1 MQQPPSYHHHHYHDA
16 NGKGVNQ
23 EILEK
28 ATAGL
33 RSRSTS
39 DLHHHH
45 HHHHY
50 QSNNANFPSS
60 SSLRDILSLVF
71 IMLLFP
77 QYMSLG
83 LLVVYLM
90 LGSNFMGGKFL
101 INFLLPQLHR
111 LAFTN
116 VKHSLVTFI
125 KMGAIDVFLFYGLGK
140 VVKKKSYFNYLVIL
154 SKAIVA
160 SEFIGSSSINYINSI
175 SSKKFTTK
183 IQYDDKNRIFNSNL
197 INAIVCFII
206 INYVNYVLNWVNLSF
221 QLFRTPQY
229 SAHITNFNFSHW
241 NVQVYLFLCI
251 HTIIQALF
259 RQSPIAQSSIPTDD
273 ISVNVDNNQ
282 LLDIYT
288 KNLPKFNGNYNSN
301 YSVALKNFE
310 NFIISPFNSKLSVM
324 KNRMRASSLSN
335 LAMKTTTTSTTTSLT
350 SSTTSTSLTTTTI
363 SPNVTLIENTII
375 VQPFWSIIAAVKAI
389 LKNPNLFN
397 GELTKKKNEGGVFL
411 TKEVQPNVP
420 MAIMVIDSSKV
431 VLHVLSSI
439 REDIE
444 VRLNN
449 IKWSYFKVV
458 GEYLVIYGLT
468 PLFQYEV
475 DIVAKSLVLN
485 HLVINTTDD
494 DNQVINKSSKE
505 TSSLATLQTSLESV
519 MNKTESLKAKLKKYK
534 KDENKKITEMR
545 NSIEL
550 LKNKIS
556 KNRQGNDNRIF
567 GKIKGLKHSVMQLE
581 NEIEGLNKEIL
592 ELSKTEGKLQEAMKS
607 KESAQLQEIAELNK
621 IYADFESRMKD
632 ARAELKTASQELT
645 SLSAKSQKLM
655 VKQAAK
661 QEELRNL
668 STDIKNI
675 KKNEI
680 LAKFTKRLKRTNEKF
695 ETILPKIIQETES
708 LTREYNEL
716 VA

>member
-1 MQQPPSYHHHHYHDA
+1 
-16 NGKGVNQ
+16 
-23 EILEK
+23 
-28 ATAGL
+28 
-33 RSRSTS
+33 
-39 DLHHHH
+39 
-45 HHHHY
+45 
-50 QSNNANFPSS
+50 
-60 SSLRDILSLVF
+60 
-71 IMLLFP
+71 
-77 QYMSLG
+77 MSLG

-101 INFLLPQLHR
+101 INFLLPQLHK
-111 LAFTN
+111 LTFASF
-116 VKHSLVTFI
+116 KHSFVTFI
-125 KMGAIDVFLFYGLGK
+125 KMGGIDVFLFYGLSR
-140 VVKKKSYFNYLVIL
+140 VVKRKSYFNYLVIL

-221 QLFRTPQY
+221 QLFDTLQY
-229 SAHITNFNFSHW
+229 SAHITNFNFSQW

-259 RQSPIAQSSIPTDD
+259 RKSPIAQSSIPSITDD
-273 ISVNVDNNQ
+273 ISVNVDNNK
-282 LLDIYT
+282 LLDIEI
-288 KNLPKFNGNYNSN
+288 KDLPKFNGNYASN

-431 VLHVLSSI
+431 VLHLLSSI
-439 REDIE
+439 PSDIQ

-475 DIVAKSLVLN
+475 DIVAQSQVLN
-485 HLVINTTDD
+485 HLVINTTND
-494 DNQVINKSSKE
+494 DNQIMNKSSKE
-505 TSSLATLQTSLESV
+505 TSSLATLQTSLELV
-519 MNKTESLKAKLKKYK
+519 MSKTETLKAKLKKYK

-550 LKNKIS
+550 LKSKIS

-581 NEIEGLNKEIL
+581 NEIEGLNKEIA
-592 ELSKTEGKLQEAMKS
+592 ELNKTECELQEAMKS
-607 KESAQLQEIAELNK
+607 KESMQVQEIAELNK
-621 IYADFESRMKD
+621 TYSEFESRMKD
-632 ARAELKTASQELT
+632 ARAELKNASHELA

-655 VKQAAK
+655 AKQAAK

-680 LAKFTKRLKRTNEKF
+680 LAKFTKRMKRTNEKF
-695 ETILPKIIQETES
+695 ETILPKIIEETEN
-708 LTREYNEL
+708 LTLEYNEL

>member
-1 MQQPPSYHHHHYHDA
+1 MSC
-16 NGKGVNQ
+16 
-23 EILEK
+23 
-28 ATAGL
+28 
-33 RSRSTS
+33 
-39 DLHHHH
+39 
-45 HHHHY
+45 
-50 QSNNANFPSS
+50 
-60 SSLRDILSLVF
+60 SSLHRTTITI
-71 IMLLFP
+71 IMMQTIFTTTITTITTKAIMPTSHRLRVCVI
-77 QYMSLG
+77 SW

-101 INFLLPQLHR
+101 INFLLPQSHK

-206 INYVNYVLNWVNLSF
+206 INYVK
-221 QLFRTPQY
+221 
-229 SAHITNFNFSHW
+229 
-241 NVQVYLFLCI
+241 
-251 HTIIQALF
+251 
-259 RQSPIAQSSIPTDD
+259 QSPIAQSSIPTDD

-397 GELTKKKNEGGVFL
+397 GESTKKKNEGGVFL

-475 DIVAKSLVLN
+475 DIVAKSSVLN

-581 NEIEGLNKEIL
+581 NEIEGLNKEIS

-680 LAKFTKRLKRTNEKF
+680 SAKFTKRLKRTNEKF

>member
-1 MQQPPSYHHHHYHDA
+1 
-16 NGKGVNQ
+16 
-23 EILEK
+23 
-28 ATAGL
+28 
-33 RSRSTS
+33 
-39 DLHHHH
+39 
-45 HHHHY
+45 
-50 QSNNANFPSS
+50 
-60 SSLRDILSLVF
+60 
-71 IMLLFP
+71 
-77 QYMSLG
+77 
-83 LLVVYLM
+83 
-90 LGSNFMGGKFL
+90 MGGKFL
-101 INFLLPQLHR
+101 INFLLPQLHK
-111 LAFTN
+111 LTFASF
-116 VKHSLVTFI
+116 KHSFVTFI
-125 KMGAIDVFLFYGLGK
+125 KMGGIDVFLFYGLSR
-140 VVKKKSYFNYLVIL
+140 VVKRKSYFNYLVIL

-221 QLFRTPQY
+221 QLFNTLQY
-229 SAHITNFNFSHW
+229 SAHITNFNFSQW

-259 RQSPIAQSSIPTDD
+259 RKSPIAQSSIPSITDD
-273 ISVNVDNNQ
+273 ISVNVDNNK
-282 LLDIYT
+282 LLDIEI
-288 KNLPKFNGNYNSN
+288 KDLPKFNGNYASN

-431 VLHVLSSI
+431 VLHLLSSI
-439 REDIE
+439 PSDIQ

-475 DIVAKSLVLN
+475 DIVAQSQVLN
-485 HLVINTTDD
+485 HLVINTTND
-494 DNQVINKSSKE
+494 DNQIMNKSSKE
-505 TSSLATLQTSLESV
+505 TSSLATLQTSLELV
-519 MNKTESLKAKLKKYK
+519 MNKTETLKAKLKKYK

-550 LKNKIS
+550 LKSKIS

-581 NEIEGLNKEIL
+581 NEIEGLNKEIA
-592 ELSKTEGKLQEAMKS
+592 ELNKTECELQEAMKS
-607 KESAQLQEIAELNK
+607 KESMQVQEIAELNK
-621 IYADFESRMKD
+621 TYSEFESRMKD
-632 ARAELKTASQELT
+632 ARAELKNASHELA

-655 VKQAAK
+655 AKQAAK

-680 LAKFTKRLKRTNEKF
+680 LAKFTKRMKRTNEKF
-695 ETILPKIIQETES
+695 ETILPKIIEETEN
-708 LTREYNEL
+708 LTLEYNEL

>member
-1 MQQPPSYHHHHYHDA
+1 MQQTSTTNRNVTPSYHDTNSNH
-16 NGKGVNQ
+16 
-23 EILEK
+23 EILQTT
-28 ATAGL
+28 TARM

-39 DLHHHH
+39 DLHHQ
-45 HHHHY
+45 Y
-50 QSNNANFPSS
+50 QNNNANFPSS
-60 SSLRDILSLVF
+60 SSLRDILSVVF
-71 IMLLFP
+71 IMLSFP

-101 INFLLPQLHR
+101 INFLLPQSHKLTF
-111 LAFTN
+111 ASF
-116 VKHSLVTFI
+116 KHSFVTFI
-125 KMGAIDVFLFYGLGK
+125 KMGGIDVFLFYGLSR
-140 VVKKKSYFNYLVIL
+140 VVKRKSYFNYLVIL

-221 QLFRTPQY
+221 QLFNTSQY
-229 SAHITNFNFSHW
+229 SAHITNFNFSQW

-259 RQSPIAQSSIPTDD
+259 RKSPIAQSSIPSITDD
-273 ISVNVDNNQ
+273 ISVNVDNNK
-282 LLDIYT
+282 LLDIEI
-288 KNLPKFNGNYNSN
+288 KDLPKFNGNYASN

-397 GELTKKKNEGGVFL
+397 GESTKKKNEGGVFL

-431 VLHVLSSI
+431 VLHLLSSI
-439 REDIE
+439 PSDIQ

-475 DIVAKSLVLN
+475 DIVAQSQVLN
-485 HLVINTTDD
+485 HLVINTTND
-494 DNQVINKSSKE
+494 DNQIMNKSSKE
-505 TSSLATLQTSLESV
+505 TSSLATLQTSLELV
-519 MNKTESLKAKLKKYK
+519 MNKTETLKAKLKKYK

-550 LKNKIS
+550 LKSKIS

-581 NEIEGLNKEIL
+581 NEIEGLNKEIA
-592 ELSKTEGKLQEAMKS
+592 ELNKTECELQEAMKS
-607 KESAQLQEIAELNK
+607 KESMQVQEIAELNK
-621 IYADFESRMKD
+621 TYSEFESRMKD
-632 ARAELKTASQELT
+632 ARAELKNASHELA

-655 VKQAAK
+655 AKQAAK

-680 LAKFTKRLKRTNEKF
+680 SAKFTKRMKRTNEKF
-695 ETILPKIIQETES
+695 ETILPKIIEETEN
-708 LTREYNEL
+708 LTLEYNEL